1 MLNKC
6 CNVTFH
12 RFQNCQNSEYAS
24 SFVKKIIIIEV
35 FKNHEFRT
43 ALNRWYFS
51 NNPALPTRQVVVSG
65 SAGRRAYLVTRGI
78 ADIPVNERFHRE
90 KLHDAR
96 YSRVSSLVI
105 NFFKFVDHRN
115 YNMGMRQIY
124 MRGAA
129 TGPASCAPSF
139 SPVLYRVVH

>member
-1 MLNKC
+1 MLQHNFSSVSKLPQ
-6 CNVTFH
+6 FWI
-12 RFQNCQNSEYAS
+12 RF
-24 SFVKKIIIIEV
+24 VVRKKIIIIEF

-129 TGPASCAPSF
+129 TRPASCAPSF